1 MNANDVMRNL
11 FADLREAVDRARA
24 FTATAIGTQ
33 SAGLITIQRLESLT
47 ADGEAYGRLKGFAV
61 ANSDALVCMET
72 RGGGTVVLGTLQ
84 NAAPTLYTLDAGLTF
99 TGTAPTVTAAAGA
112 GTTGAIS
119 GTNGF
124 DSNYGFTVT
133 PGGTGIAAG
142 ALATVL
148 FGTARTD
155 GNYNVLFTRRTA
167 NSGPLQFYL
176 SSRTTSGFT
185 INLVSAPTTGVAYSI
200 GFTVLGFS

>member
-1 MNANDVMRNL
+1 MSITNAIDKLDAMMKKRIAL
-11 FADLREAVDRARA
+11 IAPFRA
-24 FTATAIGTQ
+24 TVTGL
-33 SAGLITIQRLESLT
+33 SAGMVTIQRLDAAT
-47 ADGEAYGRLKGFAV
+47 ADNQLYARLAGFTLAV
-61 ANSDALVCMET
+61 NDEVFCLNLF
-72 RGGGTVVLGTLQ
+72 GQPFVVGKLQ
-84 NAAPTLYTLDAGLTF
+84 RAAPTLYTLDAGLTF

-112 GTTGAIS
+112 GTTGAIT

-185 INLVSAPTTGVAYSI
+185 INLVSAPTTGVAYAI
-200 GFTVLGFS
+200 GFTILGFS